1 MIGRFMHNVQ
11 CAQLSL
17 IFLVLVGKAV
27 YVSAENGNSAMGTCE
42 PAGVG
47 LYDSPRGCAL
57 QGIKSKP
64 LRVVYLDKEYVT
76 QNQVVISIVEKLNQS
91 YVFANTC
98 EKSAT
103 AIPEWYAMNQSCVGF
118 SFELMR
124 GFAALK
130 RRTGNLGGWGNS
142 CGVSLQTI

>member
-1 MIGRFMHNVQ
+1 MHKV
-11 CAQLSL
+11 LL
-17 IFLVLVGKAV
+17 IPVIFLLIVGKAV
-27 YVSAENGNSAMGTCE
+27 YVSAENGDSAIRNCE

-47 LYDSPRGCAL
+47 LYDSPKGCAL

-64 LRVVYLDKEYVT
+64 LRVVYLDKKYVT

-103 AIPEWYAMNQSCVGF
+103 AIPEWYAMNQ
-118 SFELMR
+118 
-124 GFAALK
+124 
-130 RRTGNLGGWGNS
+130 
-142 CGVSLQTI
+142 